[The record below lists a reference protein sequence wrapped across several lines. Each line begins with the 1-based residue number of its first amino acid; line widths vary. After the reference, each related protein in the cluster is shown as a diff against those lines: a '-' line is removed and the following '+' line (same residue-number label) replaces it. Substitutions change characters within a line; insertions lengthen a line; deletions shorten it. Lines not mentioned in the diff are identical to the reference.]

1 MSMTLAN
8 NRVKRINIK
17 KISDGTK
24 ESIKPQRFVE
34 VDFPDDFIKEYV
46 KHARRFQLY
55 RDDLHKIIAVGLIG
69 HATRLWKNSFTG
81 YHGNRI
87 FLLVLG
93 ETNSGKTRGTIQI
106 PYYTFF
112 NYRKELGIHTLDSGT
127 REMMCRVLY
136 ENGAQLFLITEFAG
150 LFAKEYAS
158 GLPEFLNS
166 LYDGMPYS
174 HVSITNRIDLSSF
187 QTRSSIFAATTKE
200 QIMKLF
206 KQRDAYKEVIV
217 AGGFLPRF
225 ILMRLKA
232 YTIQQWETLYLET
245 QAMIENNDI
254 LGEYLLHL
262 LSIKGSVEYSRDA
275 IKTMVNSVREFY
287 NTNADTEEEK
297 DIADILASRVI
308 NHIASVAACK
318 AISPLKNRKIALV
331 QSDDV
336 EWAIKLL
343 KRIYAPAVEYLATE
357 LTQTNTD
364 KEIFKLAQ
372 RIYRYISRKKNKIIN
387 KRKLMMNLHITAWT
401 LDKLMPTLDE
411 VFSIKQVIIDGE
423 KYLCA
428 NYPYCQDCKF
438 SSTCSRPLKRVM
450 KL

>member
-1 MSMTLAN
+1 MTLAN
-8 NRVKRINIK
+8 NRKRFNIK
-17 KISDGTK
+17 KISDNTQERTK
-24 ESIKPQRFVE
+24 PERFVE
-34 VDFPDDFIKEYV
+34 ADFPDDFIKEYV

-69 HATRLWKNSFTG
+69 HATRLWENSFTG

-112 NYRKELGIHTLDSGT
+112 NYRKELGIYTLDSGT

-136 ENGAQLFLITEFAG
+136 ENGAQLFLISEFAG

-174 HVSITNRIDLSSF
+174 HVSIANSIELSGF

-200 QIMKLF
+200 QILKLF
-206 KQRDAYKEVIV
+206 KQRDAYREVIV

-232 YTIQQWETLYLET
+232 YTLPQWQTLYLET
-245 QAMIENNDI
+245 QAVVENNDI
-254 LGEYLLHL
+254 LGEYLIHL
-262 LSIKGSVEYSRDA
+262 LNMKGSVEYSRDA
-275 IKTMVNSVREFY
+275 IKTMVNAIPEFY

-297 DIADILASRVI
+297 DIADLLASRVI
-308 NHIASVAACK
+308 IHIASVAACK

-331 QSDDV
+331 QSNDV

-343 KRIYAPAVEYLATE
+343 KRTYIPAIEYLATE
-357 LTQTNTD
+357 LTQTNAD
-364 KEIFKLAQ
+364 REIFKLAQ
-372 RIYRYISRKKNKIIN
+372 RIYRYISRKKYKVVNR
-387 KRKLMMNLHITAWT
+387 RKLMMNLGITAWT

-411 VFSIKQVIIDGE
+411 VFSVKQVIIDGE
-423 KYLCA
+423 KHLCA
-428 NYPYCQDCKF
+428 KFPYCQDCKF
-438 SSTCSRPLKRVM
+438 DASCSKPLKRVI